1 MAWLDPSLVLLDP
14 QFISAFDVVTRAE
27 VVDAHGRSTIVP
39 TTVAGVRGVVTAA
52 SPDDLV
58 RLDDQER
65 GQRAIKVYTRHR
77 INGPTPGAQP
87 DVIVWQTNTYVVRSV
102 DPYANFGAGW
112 VRVIALNMDA
122 LEAPVP

>member
-14 QFISAFDVVTRAE
+14 FFVSCFDVLTRTE
-27 VVDAHGRSTIVP
+27 VVNASGRSIV
-39 TTVAGVRGVVTAA
+39 TSSRSAGVRGVVTAA
-52 SPDDLV
+52 QPSDLV

-77 INGPTPGAQP
+77 LNGPTPGAQP
-87 DVIVWQTNTYVVRSV
+87 DVLVWQSNNYVVRTIE
-102 DPYANFGAGW
+102 PYANFGPGW
-112 VRVIALNMDA
+112 VRVIAVNMDA